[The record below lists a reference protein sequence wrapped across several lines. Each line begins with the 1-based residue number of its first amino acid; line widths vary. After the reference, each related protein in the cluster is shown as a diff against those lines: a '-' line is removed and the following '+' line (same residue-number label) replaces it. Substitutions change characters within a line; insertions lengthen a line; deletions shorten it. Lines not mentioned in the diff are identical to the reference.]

1 MLIEEAAYQLKLAYL
16 RANGSEFIQEAIHL
30 GLTPEEVL
38 TEALKREVEH
48 RKEASLVRRIRQAKF
63 QQKKYLV
70 DFDYPVFEKNTR
82 QQLLELSTLD
92 FIKRQENCILI
103 GNPGTGKTH
112 FSIGLGMEACIQGYS
127 VLFVNAPNLVIQ
139 LKEVIAES
147 QFVRFKRRFEKVD
160 LVIVDELGY
169 ISFDETGSELLF
181 NLLSNRNDKGS
192 IIITTNLTFDRW
204 HECFKDPTL
213 TGALVD
219 RLAFQAHVV
228 DMRGESYR
236 IKKTASWIT
245 DMTKS

>member
-1 MLIEEAAYQLKLAYL
+1 
-16 RANGSEFIQEAIHL
+16 
-30 GLTPEEVL
+30 
-38 TEALKREVEH
+38 
-48 RKEASLVRRIRQAKF
+48 
-63 QQKKYLV
+63 
-70 DFDYPVFEKNTR
+70 
-82 QQLLELSTLD
+82 
-92 FIKRQENCILI
+92 
-103 GNPGTGKTH
+103 
-112 FSIGLGMEACIQGYS
+112 MEACIQGYS

-169 ISFDETGSELLF
+169 ISFDEIGSELLF